1 MTIATPDEEKE
12 DVGALT
18 DAWKGEIDMPD
29 VARFT
34 VTARYL
40 RRLYCFKIIAEPKNN
55 MKLFQACA
63 RHLGQ
68 PGR

>member
-34 VTARYL
+34 VTAR
-40 RRLYCFKIIAEPKNN
+40 
-55 MKLFQACA
+55 
-63 RHLGQ
+63 
-68 PGR
+68 